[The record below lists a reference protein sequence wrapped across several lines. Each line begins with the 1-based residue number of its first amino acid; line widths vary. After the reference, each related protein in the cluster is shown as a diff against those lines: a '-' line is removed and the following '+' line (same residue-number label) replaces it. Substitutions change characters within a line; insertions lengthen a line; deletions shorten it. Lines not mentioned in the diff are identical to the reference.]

1 MAVDWVLIRA
11 TGMTAVVLLS
21 ASMILGLMMSLRI
34 TTPRWPGRVNYDTHR
49 FVTGVALWVVGVHIV
64 LLVLDSWADIDLADL
79 VIPFASGT
87 RTFATGLGT
96 LAFVTLTI
104 VWFTSIYRKRLGQTT
119 WRSLHYLTF
128 GCYLMAIGHG
138 VLGGTDTGRI
148 WAWPIYAASVGVVGC
163 LTWQRIRTG
172 RRVPRAVG
180 PVPSSS
186 AVRAATDGSGRVPVV
201 GTDITTAS
209 GAAARATAALPPLPS
224 HRARP
229 RGAAV

>member
-34 TTPRWPGRVNYDTHR
+34 STPRWPGRVNYDTHR
-49 FVTGVALWVVGVHIV
+49 FVTGVALWMVGAHLV
-64 LLVLDSWADIDLADL
+64 LLLLDSWADIGLADL

-104 VWFTSIYRKRLGQTT
+104 VWFTSIQRKRLGQTA

-128 GCYLMAIGHG
+128 ACYLMAIGHG

-148 WAWPIYAASVGVVGC
+148 WAWPVYAASAGVVGY
-163 LTWQRIRTG
+163 LTWRRIRTG
-172 RRVPRAVG
+172 SRAHRIG
-180 PVPSSS
+180 RPVP
-186 AVRAATDGSGRVPVV
+186 AGAGHGR
-201 GTDITTAS
+201 
-209 GAAARATAALPPLPS
+209 
-224 HRARP
+224 
-229 RGAAV
+229 